1 MHMHCHTEIF
11 RHHQGFTD
19 LYTGYGGVTARAN
32 DLQVTAAPATEP
44 AVQFAPEFV
53 LHPVS
58 SSSLG
63 ASKCTARRP
72 EPHKDII

>member
-11 RHHQGFTD
+11 RHHQGSTD
-19 LYTGYGGVTARAN
+19 LYTGYGGVTTRAN

-53 LHPVS
+53 CIPFRAARSGHPS
-58 SSSLG
+58 
-63 ASKCTARRP
+63 AR
-72 EPHKDII
+72 HGVQSHIKI